1 MSERV
6 KVANL
11 SEVPPGAG
19 RQVKAG
25 GRALAVSNVDGTI
38 HVIDGTCTHR
48 GGPLGEGELNGT
60 VVSCPWHGGKVD
72 VTTGA
77 VLGPPPSQGVLAYK
91 GVIEGDAIGVGGGRQ
106 RLRVG
111 AARAHIFAARGF

>member
-1 MSERV
+1 MTGATARRPEVKHGERRDPRRRLADAAGRVNGTSRTLTDAKEGSVMSERV

-11 SEVPPGAG
+11 SELPPGTG

-25 GRALAVSNVDGTI
+25 GRALAVFNVDGTI

-60 VVSCPWHGGKVD
+60 VVSCPWHGGKFD
-72 VTTGA
+72 VTT
-77 VLGPPPSQGVLAYK
+77 
-91 GVIEGDAIGVGGGRQ
+91 
-106 RLRVG
+106 
-111 AARAHIFAARGF
+111 